1 MLAVRYDWVSFTTD
15 YGTGGGYVAMCK
27 GVIAQIAPTVR
38 VLDVSHDIGPQ
49 DIRGGAT
56 VLARTVAYLPPAV
69 HLAVVDPGVGGSRRA
84 VVLTAPGGLLV
95 GPDNGLLV
103 PAADALGGVVA
114 AHELVERRFQLPDV
128 SMTFHGRDI
137 FAPAAAHLAD
147 GIEPAEF
154 GPAVAPADLV
164 RLPVPRTEAG
174 DGWLT
179 SEIVSADRFGN
190 LALAAGPDHLR
201 TLGAPGDPLRVRLRR
216 STVEARLGRTFT
228 DVPGGSVVVYLGSSG
243 QVAVAVNGGSAAEAL
258 GGAAGELTISRSP
271 ATDGP

>member
-1 MLAVRYDWVSFTTD
+1 MAVRYDWVSFTTD
-15 YGTGGGYVAMCK
+15 YGTSGGYVAMCK
-27 GVIAQIAPTVR
+27 GVIATIAPTAR
-38 VLDVSHDIGPQ
+38 VLDVTHDIGPQ
-49 DIRGGAT
+49 DIRGGAA
-56 VLARTVAYLPPAV
+56 VLARTVPYLPPAV
-69 HLAVVDPGVGGSRRA
+69 HLAVVDPGVGGPRRA
-84 VVLTAPGGLLV
+84 VVLTAPDGLLV

-114 AHELVERRFQLPDV
+114 AHELVEPRFQRPEV

-137 FAPAAAHLAD
+137 FAPAAAHLAG

-154 GPAVAPADLV
+154 GPAIAPAELV
-164 RLPVPRTEAG
+164 RLPAPRTEAG

-179 SEIVSADRFGN
+179 GEIVAADRFGN
-190 LALAAGPDHLR
+190 LVLAAGPDALR
-201 TLGAPGDPLRVRLRR
+201 NLGAPGDPLRVRLHR

-228 DVPGGSVVVYLGSSG
+228 DVPAGEVVVYLGSSG

-258 GGAAGELTISRSP
+258 GGSAGELTISRP